1 MPNQSNLAEEIGKRL
16 EAMGYGEWA
25 KRLDVAVAG
34 GSTGTEINMALGW
47 TLRQFLKTR
56 PKIDAE
62 TKALIKELK
71 REISK
76 ALRWR

>member
-25 KRLDVAVAG
+25 KRLDVALA
-34 GSTGTEINMALGW
+34 GSTGTEINMALGS

-62 TKALIKELK
+62 TKMLIKDLE
-71 REISK
+71 REIGK